1 MLPFLRCEYLQFFT
15 IPIPTQMAVIGL
27 AKPVGPHSC
36 QQYVSIIQ
44 YFHCNMK
51 YLSRFV
57 AIVGLPFV
65 ILTLS
70 SRRYRS
76 LSLGILFVILE
87 SLSISGATSYLFLCI
102 VHFLKYFGGC
112 FYLQSH
118 CVYIS
123 DAALF
128 FCLENVQTVFLRYQY
143 LFCLFSYHKTNFST
157 QYL

>member
-1 MLPFLRCEYLQFFT
+1 
-15 IPIPTQMAVIGL
+15 
-27 AKPVGPHSC
+27 
-36 QQYVSIIQ
+36 
-44 YFHCNMK
+44 MK
-51 YLSRFV
+51 YLSPFV

-123 DAALF
+123 DAALV
-128 FCLENVQTVFLRYQY
+128 FCLENVQIFYFALSIFV
-143 LFCLFSYHKTNFST
+143 LFIFVSPNEFFT